1 MPNKHLAAALGAL
14 TGLVSL
20 VAMIRLVSGAFTE
33 GMSTFAWVAILLAM
47 LPWIGYAAWRAP
59 SRSSQPAGR
68 SRGAAREPCRMWCCM
83 AFRPRPGDCVELLIG
98 CIRRHLGQR
107 LAGTAPY
114 DRREVRPHRGV
125 ASR

>member
-1 MPNKHLAAALGAL
+1 MPNKHFAAALGAL

-47 LPWIGYAAWRAP
+47 LPWIGYAAWRA
-59 SRSSQPAGR
+59 RHGHLTR
-68 SRGAAREPCRMWCCM
+68 RGALAVLLVNLVGCGRCM
-83 AFRPRPGDCVELLIG
+83 AFRPRPGDCVELLLG

-107 LAGTAPY
+107 LAGTAPH